1 MMDQLMQYLTSNQT
15 SVTIVVVLILFTFY
29 FIFKKL
35 VKLALI
41 FVLIL
46 LCVGGYLYI
55 KDPDRVKQSIQQTR
69 ERTTNAI
76 QKGKDAYKDGKALY
90 EKSKKLPKEIDEMIG
105 KVKEKKAEQ

>member
-35 VKLALI
+35 VKLALF

-55 KDPDRVKQSIQQTR
+55 KDPEKLKQSIQQTR
-69 ERTTNAI
+69 QQTTNTI
-76 QKGKDAYKDGKALY
+76 QKGKDAYKEGKDLY
-90 EKSKKLPKEIDEMIG
+90 EKGKKLHKDYDDVIS
-105 KVKEKKAEQ
+105 KAKEKKIEE